1 MYDDPLAAPLWSI
14 AFAHRANA
22 VLSERR
28 PDEKVRRGSQN
39 AEKVER
45 RFSHLITSASSSIF
59 GTLLV
64 ARPPGRSRAAVMSY
78 GASHCPR
85 FPSRLCRTSHA
96 CLRALADSHL
106 RSRLVPSNAG
116 AGYVGNAADAAK
128 IRRLEEQRA
137 KQAADVER
145 AKEKL
150 AADADKSHI
159 VAFASSKSEAID
171 AAASAASVG
180 LQTKA
185 QFAEKRAAAAA
196 ELEAEAR
203 AKAEAAAAEKSKEK
217 DRKRK
222 KQKKD
227 AKSKLSFA
235 DDEEEFGGE
244 EEEDDDAARAADGK
258 KTKFA
263 SVGKNPAVDTA
274 FLPDR
279 DRERAET
286 EERERLKRE
295 YVERANRVKAEKL
308 EITFSYWDGGGHRR
322 RVEVLKGDTIG
333 AFLQK
338 ARDALSS
345 EFRELRH
352 ASADGLMYIKEDLIM
367 PHSVSF
373 HDLIVNKARGKSG
386 PLFHFDVHDD
396 VRVMGGGAGVEK
408 DESHAGKVIH
418 RTWYEKN
425 KHIFPA
431 SRWELWEPGKEYGGY
446 TIHGGEVR

>member
-1 MYDDPLAAPLWSI
+1 M
-14 AFAHRANA
+14 
-22 VLSERR
+22 
-28 PDEKVRRGSQN
+28 
-39 AEKVER
+39 
-45 RFSHLITSASSSIF
+45 
-59 GTLLV
+59 
-64 ARPPGRSRAAVMSY
+64 
-78 GASHCPR
+78 
-85 FPSRLCRTSHA
+85 
-96 CLRALADSHL
+96 
-106 RSRLVPSNAG
+106 
-116 AGYVGNAADAAK
+116 
-128 IRRLEEQRA
+128 
-137 KQAADVER
+137 
-145 AKEKL
+145 
-150 AADADKSHI
+150 
-159 VAFASSKSEAID
+159 AFASSKSEAID

-244 EEEDDDAARAADGK
+244 EEEDDDAAHAADGK

-279 DRERAET
+279 DSERAET

-431 SRWELWEPGKEYGGY
+431 SHWELWEPGKEYGGY

>member
-1 MYDDPLAAPLWSI
+1 M
-14 AFAHRANA
+14 
-22 VLSERR
+22 
-28 PDEKVRRGSQN
+28 
-39 AEKVER
+39 
-45 RFSHLITSASSSIF
+45 
-59 GTLLV
+59 
-64 ARPPGRSRAAVMSY
+64 
-78 GASHCPR
+78 
-85 FPSRLCRTSHA
+85 
-96 CLRALADSHL
+96 
-106 RSRLVPSNAG
+106 
-116 AGYVGNAADAAK
+116 
-128 IRRLEEQRA
+128 
-137 KQAADVER
+137 ER

-150 AADADKSHI
+150 AADTDKSHI

-185 QFAEKRAAAAA
+185 QFAEKRAAVAA

-203 AKAEAAAAEKSKEK
+203 AKAEAAAAEKTKQK

-235 DDEEEFGGE
+235 DDEDVFGGE
-244 EEEDDDAARAADGK
+244 EDEDEDAGASRKRTA
-258 KTKFA
+258 FA

-286 EERERLKRE
+286 EARERLKRE
-295 YVERANRVKAEKL
+295 YVERTDRVKAEKL

-333 AFLQK
+333 GFLQK

-367 PHSVSF
+367 PHGVSF
-373 HDLIVNKARGKSG
+373 HELIVTKARGKSG

>member
-1 MYDDPLAAPLWSI
+1 M
-14 AFAHRANA
+14 
-22 VLSERR
+22 
-28 PDEKVRRGSQN
+28 
-39 AEKVER
+39 
-45 RFSHLITSASSSIF
+45 
-59 GTLLV
+59 
-64 ARPPGRSRAAVMSY
+64 
-78 GASHCPR
+78 
-85 FPSRLCRTSHA
+85 
-96 CLRALADSHL
+96 
-106 RSRLVPSNAG
+106 
-116 AGYVGNAADAAK
+116 
-128 IRRLEEQRA
+128 
-137 KQAADVER
+137 ER

-150 AADADKSHI
+150 AADTDKSHI

-203 AKAEAAAAEKSKEK
+203 AKAEAAAAEKTKEK

-235 DDEEEFGGE
+235 DDEEEFFSGD
-244 EEEDDDAARAADGK
+244 EDEDEDARASAAERK
-258 KTKFA
+258 RAKFA

-295 YVERANRVKAEKL
+295 YVERADRVKAEKL

-333 AFLQK
+333 GFLQK
-338 ARDALSS
+338 ARDTLSS

-367 PHSVSF
+367 PHGVSF

-386 PLFHFDVHDD
+386 PLVHFDVHDD

-446 TIHGGEVR
+446 TIHGGEVQ

>member
-1 MYDDPLAAPLWSI
+1 
-14 AFAHRANA
+14 
-22 VLSERR
+22 
-28 PDEKVRRGSQN
+28 
-39 AEKVER
+39 
-45 RFSHLITSASSSIF
+45 
-59 GTLLV
+59 
-64 ARPPGRSRAAVMSY
+64 
-78 GASHCPR
+78 
-85 FPSRLCRTSHA
+85 
-96 CLRALADSHL
+96 
-106 RSRLVPSNAG
+106 
-116 AGYVGNAADAAK
+116 
-128 IRRLEEQRA
+128 
-137 KQAADVER
+137 VER

-150 AADADKSHI
+150 AADTDKSHI

-185 QFAEKRAAAAA
+185 QFAEKRAAVAA

-203 AKAEAAAAEKSKEK
+203 AKAEAAAAEKTKQK

-235 DDEEEFGGE
+235 DDEDVFGGE
-244 EEEDDDAARAADGK
+244 EDEDEDAGASRKRTA
-258 KTKFA
+258 FA

-286 EERERLKRE
+286 EARERLKRE
-295 YVERANRVKAEKL
+295 YVERTDRVKAEKL

-367 PHSVSF
+367 PHGVSF
-373 HDLIVNKARGKSG
+373 HELIVTKARGKSG

>member
-1 MYDDPLAAPLWSI
+1 M
-14 AFAHRANA
+14 
-22 VLSERR
+22 
-28 PDEKVRRGSQN
+28 
-39 AEKVER
+39 
-45 RFSHLITSASSSIF
+45 
-59 GTLLV
+59 
-64 ARPPGRSRAAVMSY
+64 
-78 GASHCPR
+78 
-85 FPSRLCRTSHA
+85 
-96 CLRALADSHL
+96 
-106 RSRLVPSNAG
+106 
-116 AGYVGNAADAAK
+116 GNAADAAK

-244 EEEDDDAARAADGK
+244 EEEDDDAAHAADGK

-274 FLPDR
+274 LLPDR

-333 AFLQK
+333 EFLQK

>member
-1 MYDDPLAAPLWSI
+1 M
-14 AFAHRANA
+14 
-22 VLSERR
+22 
-28 PDEKVRRGSQN
+28 
-39 AEKVER
+39 
-45 RFSHLITSASSSIF
+45 
-59 GTLLV
+59 
-64 ARPPGRSRAAVMSY
+64 
-78 GASHCPR
+78 
-85 FPSRLCRTSHA
+85 
-96 CLRALADSHL
+96 
-106 RSRLVPSNAG
+106 
-116 AGYVGNAADAAK
+116 
-128 IRRLEEQRA
+128 
-137 KQAADVER
+137 ER

-150 AADADKSHI
+150 AADTDKSHI

-185 QFAEKRAAAAA
+185 QFAEKRAAVAA

-203 AKAEAAAAEKSKEK
+203 AKAEAAAAEKTKQK

-235 DDEEEFGGE
+235 DDEDVFGGE
-244 EEEDDDAARAADGK
+244 EDEDEDAGASRKRTA
-258 KTKFA
+258 FA

-286 EERERLKRE
+286 EARERLKRE
-295 YVERANRVKAEKL
+295 YVERTDRVKAEKL

-367 PHSVSF
+367 PHGVSF
-373 HDLIVNKARGKSG
+373 HELIVTKARGKSG

>member
-1 MYDDPLAAPLWSI
+1 MSPSSRLEPPPLPS
-14 AFAHRANA
+14 
-22 VLSERR
+22 
-28 PDEKVRRGSQN
+28 
-39 AEKVER
+39 
-45 RFSHLITSASSSIF
+45 
-59 GTLLV
+59 LV
-64 ARPPGRSRAAVMSY
+64 A
-78 GASHCPR
+78 
-85 FPSRLCRTSHA
+85 
-96 CLRALADSHL
+96 
-106 RSRLVPSNAG
+106 SNAG
-116 AGYVGNAADAAK
+116 PGYVGNAADAAK

-150 AADADKSHI
+150 AADTDKSHI

-203 AKAEAAAAEKSKEK
+203 AKAEAAAAEKTKQK

-235 DDEEEFGGE
+235 DDEDAFGGE
-244 EEEDDDAARAADGK
+244 EDEDEDAARKRTA
-258 KTKFA
+258 FA

-279 DRERAET
+279 DRDRAET
-286 EERERLKRE
+286 EARERLKRE
-295 YVERANRVKAEKL
+295 YIDRANRIKAEKL

-333 AFLQK
+333 VFLQK

-367 PHSVSF
+367 PHGVSF

-431 SRWELWEPGKEYGGY
+431 SRWELWEPGKEYGRY

>member
-1 MYDDPLAAPLWSI
+1 M
-14 AFAHRANA
+14 
-22 VLSERR
+22 
-28 PDEKVRRGSQN
+28 
-39 AEKVER
+39 
-45 RFSHLITSASSSIF
+45 
-59 GTLLV
+59 
-64 ARPPGRSRAAVMSY
+64 
-78 GASHCPR
+78 
-85 FPSRLCRTSHA
+85 
-96 CLRALADSHL
+96 
-106 RSRLVPSNAG
+106 
-116 AGYVGNAADAAK
+116 
-128 IRRLEEQRA
+128 
-137 KQAADVER
+137 ER

-150 AADADKSHI
+150 AADTDKSHI

-185 QFAEKRAAAAA
+185 QFAEKRAAVAA

-203 AKAEAAAAEKSKEK
+203 AKAEAAAAEKTKEK

-235 DDEEEFGGE
+235 DDEDVFGGE
-244 EEEDDDAARAADGK
+244 EDEDEDAGASRKRTA
-258 KTKFA
+258 FA

-286 EERERLKRE
+286 EARERLKRE
-295 YVERANRVKAEKL
+295 YVERTDRVKAEKL

-367 PHSVSF
+367 PHGVSF
-373 HDLIVNKARGKSG
+373 HELIVTKARGKSG

>member
-1 MYDDPLAAPLWSI
+1 
-14 AFAHRANA
+14 
-22 VLSERR
+22 
-28 PDEKVRRGSQN
+28 
-39 AEKVER
+39 
-45 RFSHLITSASSSIF
+45 
-59 GTLLV
+59 
-64 ARPPGRSRAAVMSY
+64 
-78 GASHCPR
+78 
-85 FPSRLCRTSHA
+85 
-96 CLRALADSHL
+96 
-106 RSRLVPSNAG
+106 
-116 AGYVGNAADAAK
+116 
-128 IRRLEEQRA
+128 
-137 KQAADVER
+137 
-145 AKEKL
+145 
-150 AADADKSHI
+150 
-159 VAFASSKSEAID
+159 
-171 AAASAASVG
+171 
-180 LQTKA
+180 
-185 QFAEKRAAAAA
+185 
-196 ELEAEAR
+196 
-203 AKAEAAAAEKSKEK
+203 
-217 DRKRK
+217 
-222 KQKKD
+222 
-227 AKSKLSFA
+227 
-235 DDEEEFGGE
+235 
-244 EEEDDDAARAADGK
+244 
-258 KTKFA
+258 
-263 SVGKNPAVDTA
+263 VDTA

-295 YVERANRVKAEKL
+295 YVERADRVKAEKL

-333 AFLQK
+333 GFLQK

-367 PHSVSF
+367 PHGVSF

>member
-1 MYDDPLAAPLWSI
+1 M
-14 AFAHRANA
+14 
-22 VLSERR
+22 
-28 PDEKVRRGSQN
+28 
-39 AEKVER
+39 
-45 RFSHLITSASSSIF
+45 
-59 GTLLV
+59 
-64 ARPPGRSRAAVMSY
+64 
-78 GASHCPR
+78 
-85 FPSRLCRTSHA
+85 
-96 CLRALADSHL
+96 
-106 RSRLVPSNAG
+106 
-116 AGYVGNAADAAK
+116 GNAADAAK

-244 EEEDDDAARAADGK
+244 EEEDDDAAHAADGK

-446 TIHGGEVR
+446 TIHGGEVQ

>member
-1 MYDDPLAAPLWSI
+1 M
-14 AFAHRANA
+14 
-22 VLSERR
+22 
-28 PDEKVRRGSQN
+28 
-39 AEKVER
+39 
-45 RFSHLITSASSSIF
+45 
-59 GTLLV
+59 
-64 ARPPGRSRAAVMSY
+64 
-78 GASHCPR
+78 
-85 FPSRLCRTSHA
+85 
-96 CLRALADSHL
+96 
-106 RSRLVPSNAG
+106 
-116 AGYVGNAADAAK
+116 
-128 IRRLEEQRA
+128 
-137 KQAADVER
+137 ER

-150 AADADKSHI
+150 AADTDKSHI

-185 QFAEKRAAAAA
+185 QFAEKRAAVAA

-203 AKAEAAAAEKSKEK
+203 AKAEAAAAEKTKQK

-235 DDEEEFGGE
+235 DDEDVFGGE
-244 EEEDDDAARAADGK
+244 EDEDEDAGASRKRTA
-258 KTKFA
+258 FA

-286 EERERLKRE
+286 EARERLKRE
-295 YVERANRVKAEKL
+295 YVERTDRVKAEKL

-367 PHSVSF
+367 PHGVSF
-373 HDLIVNKARGKSG
+373 HELIVNKARGKSG